1 MSHVPPSYTHPG
13 GPPPRPE
20 VPEGVELPPEEP
32 RERERGP
39 ERDRPRRDR
48 TPRWPVWAP
57 FAAMALT
64 VILAMLGAL
73 LIGGIVDVAGSNFS
87 PDDPPP
93 GVTIGGTYVQDLAL
107 IFSALFL
114 ANALGGRPT
123 PRQFGL
129 RETRLG
135 PAALRVAGVW
145 VAFFVFSGLWALA
158 LNIDQ
163 EDDLPQELGADEST
177 TALVAVAILVCVLAP
192 IAEEFFFR
200 GFCFTALRRRIGLAG
215 GAIVTGAVFGAIHL
229 GSSDPEFIVP
239 LAVFGLLLCLLY
251 AWTRSLLPCIVL
263 HALNNSL
270 ALGVTQDWPAPAV
283 VLLML
288 GSAGTVLA
296 ITIPIARSP
305 RLNAAPAAT

>member
-1 MSHVPPSYTHPG
+1 MTHVPPSYTHPG

-32 RERERGP
+32 REP
-39 ERDRPRRDR
+39 PRDRRRRDR
-48 TPRWPVWAP
+48 MPRWPVWAP

-64 VILAMLGAL
+64 VVIAMIGAL
-73 LIGGIVDVAGSNFS
+73 LIGGIADVAGAQVSTDN
-87 PDDPPP
+87 PPP
-93 GVTIGGTYVQDLAL
+93 GVTIGGTFVQDLAL

-114 ANALGGRPT
+114 ANVLGGRPT

-129 RETRLG
+129 RETRL
-135 PAALRVAGVW
+135 PTAALRIAVVW
-145 VAFFVFSGLWALA
+145 VGFFVFSGLWALA

-177 TALVAVAILVCVLAP
+177 TALVAVTILVTVLAP

-215 GAIVTGAVFGAIHL
+215 GAIITGAVFGAIHL

-239 LAVFGLLLCLLY
+239 LAVLGSLLCLLY
-251 AWTRSLLPCIVL
+251 VWTNSLLPCIVL

-270 ALGVTQDWPAPAV
+270 ALGVTEDWSGIAV
-283 VLLML
+283 VLLMA
-288 GSAGTVLA
+288 GSVGTVLA
-296 ITIPIARSP
+296 ISIPIARSP